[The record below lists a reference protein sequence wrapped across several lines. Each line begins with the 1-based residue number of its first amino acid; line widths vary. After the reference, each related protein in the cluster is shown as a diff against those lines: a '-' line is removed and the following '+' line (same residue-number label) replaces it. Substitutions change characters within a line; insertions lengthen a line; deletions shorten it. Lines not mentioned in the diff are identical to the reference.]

1 MDRKSDDAAEMM
13 TQMQH
18 LGKCWEQLVVLL
30 KASERKQEVCLRP
43 LQDLCK
49 KLSHQKRIYCAWLE
63 ADGAAARGGSTSP
76 LLTAWAELLESLGEA
91 CALCA
96 GQAGTA
102 AAEKFHQAISWLMHG
117 FRWQKL
123 PRFWFGCR
131 LSLRFLGVRPIDLKQ
146 EEETLTVA
154 WLLDESHD
162 FVSLFD
168 QCEAN
173 YSKLSWPGSN
183 RRARFSGKLRE
194 GQVVVDVDSSIVFGL
209 RLRRYGP
216 SGDMLE
222 MEVPPFAGPCR
233 SGRRRLFCPV
243 PSLCSAAICLQLFLS
258 VDMASSKGT
267 STCSLSSGSTG
278 LQESSLQRR
287 VNMIPVSKPVE
298 LHFTVT

>member
-1 MDRKSDDAAEMM
+1 MAA
-13 TQMQH
+13 
-18 LGKCWEQLVVLL
+18 LL
-30 KASERKQEVCLRP
+30 RSRGIL
-43 LQDLCK
+43 
-49 KLSHQKRIYCAWLE
+49 LSK
-63 ADGAAARGGSTSP
+63 
-76 LLTAWAELLESLGEA
+76 A

-123 PRFWFGCR
+123 PRLLLALR
-131 LSLRFLGVRPIDLKQ
+131 MLSLRFLG
-146 EEETLTVA
+146 EETLTVA

-222 MEVPPFAGPCR
+222 MEAG
-233 SGRRRLFCPV
+233 SDL
-243 PSLCSAAICLQLFLS
+243 L
-258 VDMASSKGT
+258 
-267 STCSLSSGSTG
+267 
-278 LQESSLQRR
+278 
-287 VNMIPVSKPVE
+287 
-298 LHFTVT
+298 